1 MYEQQLEEQKT
12 QNQKE
17 PQPLSEDKGATSAL
31 SESITLAED
40 MEVSFQP
47 QMAPDFT
54 QAFSDQFQNI
64 SAEKEKSFLLPDNA
78 TPSIVNRKSK
88 DINYNLIEN

>member
-1 MYEQQLEEQKT
+1 MHEQQLEKQK
-12 QNQKE
+12 NQKE
-17 PQPLSEDKGATSAL
+17 PQSLSEDKGATSAL
-31 SESITLAED
+31 PENITLTED
-40 MEVSFQP
+40 MTFQP

-78 TPSIVNRKSK
+78 TPSIVNRMFSK
-88 DINYNLIEN
+88 RNINYMQK